1 MEVKVTCC
9 RTIFHTAS
17 GKLYNI
23 GMVYKLEPI
32 AELAEF
38 FLWEPDLR
46 AKLREQRAKF
56 LGRAVPDTKKLEE
69 ADARKL
75 ADIAHNT
82 IVPSK
87 EPKTLFEMTP
97 KPVASPSEAPTALS
111 QLNPDFLG

>member
-9 RTIFHTAS
+9 RTVFHTAS
-17 GKLYNI
+17 GQLFSL
-23 GMVYKLEPI
+23 GSSYKLEPI

-38 FLWEPDLR
+38 FLWEPELR

-56 LGRAVPDTKKLEE
+56 LGKAVPDAKKLEE

-75 ADIAHNT
+75 ADIAHT
-82 IVPSK
+82 RIVPSK
-87 EPKTLFEMTP
+87 EPRTLHEMTP
-97 KPVASPSEAPTALS
+97 KPPTTSLDAPIALS